1 VYGRTAVTDFHHVAE
16 EYDRIG
22 PEYQESKLLP
32 FRLHVE
38 EHTTFGL
45 LPDLTGLSVVD
56 LACGDGIYA
65 RKLRRR
71 GAARVVGVDISPEMV
86 SLARRAEEAAPIGV
100 EYVLAD
106 VANVDLGERFDI
118 AFCSFLFNYATSR
131 GELRALIES
140 VARLVRPGG
149 LVVGCND
156 YPENPPA
163 DFERYRPYGFVKIGT
178 GDPDEGSTVT
188 YRFFNPDSTWFE
200 LDNYYLPTD
209 AYRDEFSTAGF
220 ASFEW
225 VMPTV
230 SPEGR
235 AAFAPGFWDA
245 YLEAPPMVSFKAVQG
260 RGNEAGRNRAW
271 TGTTGSGR
279 IRS

>member
-1 VYGRTAVTDFHHVAE
+1 VYRQAIVTEFDHVAE

-32 FRLHVE
+32 FRLHIE
-38 EHTTFGL
+38 EHTAFEL
-45 LPDLTGLSVVD
+45 LPDLGGLTVVD

-65 RKLRRR
+65 RKLMRR
-71 GAARVVGVDISPEMV
+71 GAARVVGVDISAEMI
-86 SLARRAEEAAPIGV
+86 SLARRAEEAAPLGV

-106 VANVDLGERFDI
+106 VANVDLDERFDI

-131 GELRALIES
+131 AQLRTLIES

-163 DFERYRPYGFVKIGT
+163 HFDRYRPYGFVKIGAA
-178 GDPDEGSTVT
+178 DPVEGSTVT
-188 YRFFNPDSTWFE
+188 YRFFNPDGTFFE
-200 LDNYYLPTD
+200 LDNYFMPTD
-209 AYRDEFSTAGF
+209 TYRAEFAAAGF
-220 ASFEW
+220 TSFDW

-235 AAFAPGFWDA
+235 SAFAPGFWDA
-245 YLEAPPMVSFKAVQG
+245 YLDAPPMVSFRAT
-260 RGNEAGRNRAW
+260 AGTA
-271 TGTTGSGR
+271 G
-279 IRS
+279 

>member
-1 VYGRTAVTDFHHVAE
+1 MTDFHHVAE

-45 LPDLTGLSVVD
+45 LPDLAGLSVVD

-65 RKLRRR
+65 RKLMRR
-71 GAARVVGVDISPEMV
+71 GAARVVGVDISPEMI
-86 SLARRAEEAAPIGV
+86 SLARRAEEAAPLGV

-106 VANVDLGERFDI
+106 VANLDLDERFDI

-131 GELRALIES
+131 VELRALIES
-140 VARLVRPGG
+140 VARLVRPEG
-149 LVVGCND
+149 LVIGCND

-163 DFERYRPYGFVKIGT
+163 HFGRYRPYGFVKIGAA
-178 GDPDEGSTVT
+178 DPDEGSTVT
-188 YRFFNPDSTWFE
+188 YRFFNPDGTAFE
-200 LDNYYLPTD
+200 LDNYYLPTE
-209 AYRDEFSTAGF
+209 AYRDEFATAGF
-220 ASFEW
+220 ASFDW

-230 SPEGR
+230 SSDGR
-235 AAFAPGFWDA
+235 AAFPPGFWDS
-245 YLEAPPMVSFKAVQG
+245 YLEAPPMVSFRAV
-260 RGNEAGRNRAW
+260 AGAD
-271 TGTTGSGR
+271 SA
-279 IRS
+279 

>member
-1 VYGRTAVTDFHHVAE
+1 VTDFHHVAE

-32 FRLHVE
+32 FRLHIE
-38 EHTTFGL
+38 EHTAFGL
-45 LPDLTGLSVVD
+45 LPDLAGLSVVD

-71 GAARVVGVDISPEMV
+71 GARRVIGVDISAEMI
-86 SLARRAEEAAPIGV
+86 SLARQAEEAMPLGV

-106 VANVDLGERFDI
+106 VAEVNLEERFDI
-118 AFCSFLFNYATSR
+118 GFCSFLFNYATSR
-131 GELRALIES
+131 AELRTLIES

-156 YPENPPA
+156 YPDNTPA
-163 DFERYRPYGFVKIGT
+163 HFSRYRPYGFVKIGEAH
-178 GDPDEGSTVT
+178 PQEGSTVT
-188 YRFFNPDSTWFE
+188 YRFFNPDGTAFE
-200 LDNYYLPTD
+200 LDNYFLPTE
-209 AYRDEFSTAGF
+209 AYRQEFAAAGF
-220 ASFEW
+220 ESFDW

-230 SPEGR
+230 SPDGL

-245 YLEAPPMVSFKAVQG
+245 YLEAPPMVSFVA
-260 RGNEAGRNRAW
+260 RGG
-271 TGTTGSGR
+271 TGG
-279 IRS
+279 

>member
-1 VYGRTAVTDFHHVAE
+1 MYRLTVVTDFHHVAE

-32 FRLHVE
+32 FRLHIE

-45 LPDLTGLSVVD
+45 LPELAELSVVD

-71 GAARVVGVDISPEMV
+71 GAARVVGVDISPEMIT
-86 SLARRAEEAAPIGV
+86 LARRAEEAAPLGV

-106 VANVDLGERFDI
+106 VAKVDLAERFDI

-131 GELRALIES
+131 VELRALIES

-163 DFERYRPYGFVKIGT
+163 NFDRYRAYGFVKIGAA
-178 GDPDEGSTVT
+178 DPVEGSTVT
-188 YRFFNPDSTWFE
+188 YRFFNPDGIPFE

-209 AYRDEFSTAGF
+209 AYREEFATAGF
-220 ASFEW
+220 ASFDW

-230 SPEGR
+230 SSEGR

-245 YLEAPPMVSFKAVQG
+245 YLDAPPMVSFTAS
-260 RGNEAGRNRAW
+260 
-271 TGTTGSGR
+271 TS
-279 IRS
+279 S

>member
-1 VYGRTAVTDFHHVAE
+1 MSDFHHVAE

-32 FRLHVE
+32 FRLHIE
-38 EHTTFGL
+38 EHTAFGL
-45 LPDLTGLSVVD
+45 LPDLAGLSVVD

-71 GAARVVGVDISPEMV
+71 GAARVVGVDISPEMIN
-86 SLARRAEEAAPIGV
+86 LARRAEEATPLGV

-106 VANVDLGERFDI
+106 VADVHLDARFDI

-131 GELRALIES
+131 AELRALIES

-156 YPENPPA
+156 YPDNPPA
-163 DFERYRPYGFVKIGT
+163 RFDGYRPYGFVKIGAAE
-178 GDPDEGSTVT
+178 PVEGGTIT
-188 YRFFNPDSTWFE
+188 YRFFNPDGTPFE

-209 AYRDEFSTAGF
+209 AYREEFADAGF
-220 ASFEW
+220 ASFDW

-235 AAFAPGFWDA
+235 DAFAPGFWDA
-245 YLEAPPMVSFKAVQG
+245 YLGAPPMVSFVA
-260 RGNEAGRNRAW
+260 RAR
-271 TGTTGSGR
+271 TAE
-279 IRS
+279 

>member
-1 VYGRTAVTDFHHVAE
+1 MTDFHHVAE

-32 FRLHVE
+32 FRLHIE
-38 EHTTFGL
+38 EHTAFGL
-45 LPDLTGLSVVD
+45 LPDLAGLSVVD

-71 GAARVVGVDISPEMV
+71 GAPRVIGVDISAEMI
-86 SLARRAEEAAPIGV
+86 SLARQAEEALPLGV

-106 VANVDLGERFDI
+106 VAEVDLEERFDI
-118 AFCSFLFNYATSR
+118 AFCSFLFNYATNR
-131 GELRALIES
+131 AELRTLIES

-149 LVVGCND
+149 LVVGSND

-163 DFERYRPYGFVKIGT
+163 HFSRYRPYGFVKIGEAH
-178 GDPDEGSTVT
+178 PQEGSTVT
-188 YRFFNPDSTWFE
+188 YRFFNPDGTAFE
-200 LDNYYLPTD
+200 LDNYFLPTE
-209 AYRDEFSTAGF
+209 AYRQEFAAAGF
-220 ASFEW
+220 ESFDW

-230 SPEGR
+230 SPDGR

-245 YLEAPPMVSFKAVQG
+245 YLEAPPMVGFIA
-260 RGNEAGRNRAW
+260 RGG
-271 TGTTGSGR
+271 TGG
-279 IRS
+279 

>member
-1 VYGRTAVTDFHHVAE
+1 VEATGLTTMDDFDNVDEFHHVAE

-45 LPDLTGLSVVD
+45 LPNLAGLSIVD
-56 LACGDGIYA
+56 LACGEGIYA
-65 RKLRRR
+65 RKLVRR
-71 GAARVVGVDISPEMV
+71 GAACVVGVDISPEMV
-86 SLARRAEEAAPIGV
+86 ALATRAEESEALGI

-106 VANVDLGERFDI
+106 VAAVDLGQRFDI

-131 GELRALIES
+131 TELSSLIQS

-156 YPENPPA
+156 FPDNPPHCY
-163 DFERYRPYGFVKIGT
+163 DRYRPYGFVKVGAGERREGT
-178 GDPDEGSTVT
+178 TIT
-188 YRFFNPDSTWFE
+188 YRFFNPDGTFFE
-200 LDNYYLPTD
+200 LDNYYLPTE
-209 AYRDEFSTAGF
+209 AYRNEFAAAGF
-220 ASFEW
+220 ASFDW
-225 VMPTV
+225 VMPEV
-230 SPEGR
+230 SPEGL

-245 YLEAPPMVSFKAVQG
+245 YLEAPPMASFTA
-260 RGNEAGRNRAW
+260 RAG
-271 TGTTGSGR
+271 TG
-279 IRS
+279 

>member
-1 VYGRTAVTDFHHVAE
+1 MTDFDHVAE

-32 FRLHVE
+32 FRLHIE
-38 EHTTFGL
+38 AHTVFGL
-45 LPDLTGLSVVD
+45 LPDLAGRSVVD

-65 RKLRRR
+65 RKLMRR
-71 GAARVVGVDISPEMV
+71 GAVRVVGVDISPEMI
-86 SLARRAEEAAPIGV
+86 SLARRAEEATPLGV

-106 VANVDLGERFDI
+106 VAHVDLGERFDI

-131 GELRALIES
+131 AELRALIES

-163 DFERYRPYGFVKIGT
+163 HFRQYRPYGFVKIGAA
-178 GDPDEGSTVT
+178 DPEEGSTVT
-188 YRFFNPDSTWFE
+188 YRFFNPDGTAFE
-200 LDNYYLPTD
+200 LDNYFMPSD
-209 AYRDEFSTAGF
+209 IYRQEFAAAGF
-220 ASFEW
+220 ASFDW

-230 SPEGR
+230 SPDGR
-235 AAFAPGFWDA
+235 AAFPPGFWDA
-245 YLEAPPMVSFKAVQG
+245 YLEAPPMVSFRAT
-260 RGNEAGRNRAW
+260 AGA
-271 TGTTGSGR
+271 GSD
-279 IRS
+279 